1 MTRSDFILETK
12 SLSKTWKE
20 FAIKNINIS
29 IHPREYF
36 VVMGPTGAGK
46 TLLLQLLAGIHYPD
60 SGRIILDGVD
70 VTDLPPERREV
81 GYVPQNYALFP
92 HMSVRD
98 NIAYGLR
105 IRGHPKNEVNK
116 VVRDVSEKL
125 GIENLLDRRVST
137 LSGGEQQRTA
147 LARALAVKPKILL
160 LDEPLSAL
168 DKETREE
175 VRSYLKKLRKDM
187 GFTAIHVTHDFIEA
201 SDLGD
206 RIAVMFNGEILQIG
220 GTREII
226 YKPRNRLV
234 ASFTG
239 FKNIFKGEVVSR
251 KGELAEIEID
261 GVRIY
266 AVTSREGEEVAAIR
280 PESILV
286 TIEAIKMS
294 ARNILKGVIEE
305 VAEFPPYMVLRI
317 NAGIPFMIYLTKN
330 AVEDLDLRKGKQVY
344 IAFKASDVIIL

>member
-1 MTRSDFILETK
+1 
-12 SLSKTWKE
+12 
-20 FAIKNINIS
+20 
-29 IHPREYF
+29 
-36 VVMGPTGAGK
+36 
-46 TLLLQLLAGIHYPD
+46 
-60 SGRIILDGVD
+60 
-70 VTDLPPERREV
+70 
-81 GYVPQNYALFP
+81 
-92 HMSVRD
+92 MSVRD

-226 YKPRNRLV
+226 YKPR
-234 ASFTG
+234 
-239 FKNIFKGEVVSR
+239 KG
-251 KGELAEIEID
+251 
-261 GVRIY
+261 
-266 AVTSREGEEVAAIR
+266 
-280 PESILV
+280 
-286 TIEAIKMS
+286 
-294 ARNILKGVIEE
+294 
-305 VAEFPPYMVLRI
+305 
-317 NAGIPFMIYLTKN
+317 
-330 AVEDLDLRKGKQVY
+330 
-344 IAFKASDVIIL
+344 